1 MQGSP
6 KKRNK
11 ANLNIIS
18 IFILCLPSNV
28 FIGGVLC
35 GACAAQPSNQA
46 PAVASASSNQPTDP
60 NRIDPASPLGQ
71 LLEKINHATKNI
83 KSCRASVEYLFIQ
96 EPELLNSR
104 TLRKGTLYY
113 RKDDKGSKLR
123 LNFDTVKQDDAGEQK
138 KTEQY
143 FFDGVWLTKIDYTL
157 RQIDQ
162 YQQTPI
168 DKPVEVFDYLSRHFP
183 IVGFTGT
190 DTLQKQFFIQQVK
203 PSEKENHLHH
213 LLLKVKPDSVYKNDY
228 TQIDLWVDDEKFLP
242 VRMMSVSTQGDIY
255 DIRLSKT
262 ELNKSLPDQ
271 IFTIETPADFS
282 KNVKTLDQKTQGKDT
297 QWPQDL

>member
-1 MQGSP
+1 MQGRS

-11 ANLNIIS
+11 ANLNKIL

-28 FIGGVLC
+28 FIGGVFC
-35 GACAAQPSNQA
+35 GNCTAQPSK
-46 PAVASASSNQPTDP
+46 PTPSTFADP
-60 NRIDPASPLGQ
+60 NHIDPNSPLGQ

-83 KSCRASVEYLFIQ
+83 KSCRAAVEYLFIQ

-123 LNFDTVKQDDAGEQK
+123 LNFDTVKQDDNEEQK
-138 KTEQY
+138 KSEQY

-162 YQQTPI
+162 YQQMPM
-168 DKPVEVFDYLSRHFP
+168 DKPVEVFDYISHNFP
-183 IVGFTGT
+183 IVGFSGT

-213 LLLKVKPDSVYKNDY
+213 LLLKVKPDSVYKDDY

-282 KNVKTLDQKTQGKDT
+282 KNVKMLDQKTQGKDT